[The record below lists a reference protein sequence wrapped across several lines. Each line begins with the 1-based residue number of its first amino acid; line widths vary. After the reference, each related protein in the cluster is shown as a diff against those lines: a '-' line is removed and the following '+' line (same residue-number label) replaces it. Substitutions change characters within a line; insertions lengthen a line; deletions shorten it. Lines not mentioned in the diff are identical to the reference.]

1 LATTAFPFIL
11 LSNLNRDSVKEAF
24 GLVDASLDP
33 PSVLPFAPSGLHVV
47 RGVTRRPIGSWRDRE
62 EGSRGSLKEGD

>member
-11 LSNLNRDSVKEAF
+11 LSYLNRDSVKKAF

-33 PSVLPFAPSGLHVV
+33 PSGLPFAPSGLDVI
-47 RGVTRRPIGSWRDRE
+47 RG
-62 EGSRGSLKEGD
+62 